1 MTEEPIEMNLQE
13 AMANYLPLIEEALQ
27 AALATPRTTVAQ
39 HHGMMHYHL
48 GWVNER
54 LEARPSSGGKR
65 LRPLLCLLTCQAA
78 GGDALTALP
87 AATAIEILHNFS
99 LAHDD
104 IEDNSPTRRGRA
116 ALWTL
121 WGVPQAINV
130 GDALSAIARRTLGEL
145 LQHGVPAE
153 RVMEATQAFDATC
166 VALTEGQYLDMDF
179 ERRLDVSVD
188 EYVEMIGGKTAGLI
202 GLSARLG
209 ASLAGAPAWMVS
221 HFREFGWDLGLAF
234 QIEDDILGI
243 WGDESATG
251 KSASTDILEK
261 KKSLP
266 VVYAL
271 GSDVGA
277 ELQAIYRK
285 PKLTRQDIAPVLGL
299 LDEVDAL
306 GYTRQMA
313 DEAYQSAHTEL
324 MATGLGEAAL
334 LAVRELAA
342 ILRGRSH

>member
-1 MTEEPIEMNLQE
+1 MNLQE
-13 AMANYLPLIEEALQ
+13 AMAIYLPLIENGLRR
-27 AALATPRTTVAQ
+27 ALASPRPTVAQ
-39 HHGMMHYHL
+39 HHGMMHYHM
-48 GWVNER
+48 GWVDEQ
-54 LEARPSSGGKR
+54 LEARPAAGGKR

-104 IEDNSPTRRGRA
+104 IEDNSPTRRSRA

-130 GDALSAIARRTLGEL
+130 GDALFAIAHRTLAET
-145 LQHGVPAE
+145 LQQGVAAKH
-153 RVMEATQAFDATC
+153 VMQLTQAFDATC
-166 VALTEGQYLDMDF
+166 VALTEGQYLDMSF
-179 ERRLDVSVD
+179 EQRMDVTVD
-188 EYVEMIGGKTAGLI
+188 EYVEMIAGKTAALI
-202 GLSARLG
+202 GLSAQLG
-209 ASLAGAPAWMVS
+209 ASLAGAPDWMVL
-221 HFREFGWDLGLAF
+221 HFREFGRHLGLAF

-271 GSDVGA
+271 GSDAGPD
-277 ELQAIYRK
+277 LQAIYRR
-285 PKLTRQDIAPVLGL
+285 PALTAQDIAPVLRL
-299 LDEVDAL
+299 LDAVGAL
-306 GYTRQMA
+306 GYARRMA
-313 DEAYQSAHTEL
+313 EEAHQSAQAEL
-324 MATGLGEAAL
+324 AATGLGEAAL
-334 LAVRELAA
+334 TAVRELAA
-342 ILRGRSH
+342 MLRGRSS